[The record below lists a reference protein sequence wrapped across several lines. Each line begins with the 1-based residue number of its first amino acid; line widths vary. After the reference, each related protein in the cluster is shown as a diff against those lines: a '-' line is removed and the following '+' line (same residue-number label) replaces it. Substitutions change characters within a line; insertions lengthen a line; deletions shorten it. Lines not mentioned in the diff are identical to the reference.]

1 MAFEPCQQVAARSQA
16 TSSGALRHRARLP
29 SPSSFDG
36 ERTVMTHW
44 DYIWIAYG
52 LTAAALALELVLLFQ
67 RRRRARQMLE
77 DQQDS
82 AGDLQA

>member
-1 MAFEPCQQVAARSQA
+1 
-16 TSSGALRHRARLP
+16 
-29 SPSSFDG
+29 
-36 ERTVMTHW
+36 MTHW

-77 DQQDS
+77 DQQDT